1 MRIKKTEAL
10 MEFLRYK
17 RELKK
22 RLARMTEQEYVANPI
37 GFEVYGYI
45 DKLIDNYSE
54 KEMEYILANQ
64 DALMRIFGV

>member
-1 MRIKKTEAL
+1 MKIKKTDAL
-10 MEFLRYK
+10 MDFLRYK

-45 DKLIDNYSE
+45 DKLIDQYSE
-54 KEMEYILANQ
+54 KEMNYILANQ
-64 DALMRIFGV
+64 DAFMRIYGV